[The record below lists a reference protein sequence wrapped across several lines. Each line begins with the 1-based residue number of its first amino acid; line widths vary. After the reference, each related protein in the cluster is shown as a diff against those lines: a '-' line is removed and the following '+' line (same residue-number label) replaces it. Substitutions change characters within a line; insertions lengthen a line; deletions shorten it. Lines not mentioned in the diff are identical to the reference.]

1 MGKRGDGNLASLTL
15 TVIRSPVS
23 HPDSIQ
29 VSIYTKIALDQ
40 LVFVRYDD
48 KFRARYEIS
57 IFAIDE
63 DERVRGT
70 LIREG
75 EVIEA
80 KFKDTKSSEQYYY
93 FSANMVLPTGKYEI
107 VTHLVDLDNRRRH
120 TARSELE
127 SVSYPSDKL
136 ALGDVML
143 VSEVEGEPGGAPR
156 VTPLTRNEITDDV
169 DSVYL
174 YLVIRNPYPE
184 SILAPLEYK
193 LNQDKE
199 VIATLHDTLSLT
211 SAITSHLIPLDTRE
225 LKARDYTI
233 TVRVQA
239 DSQEVE
245 QTIPVLIVRTGLSS
259 LIEDIDT
266 AIEQARYVAS
276 GRQIKEM
283 RKTDEEEKEEVFLA
297 FWAALDPTPAT
308 PKNELMDEYYGRVA
322 YANAHFRSYGS
333 GWKTDMG
340 MVFIIYGPPDDIERH
355 PWDINRK
362 PYEIWTYF
370 EKGSRRFVFVDL
382 NLFGDYRL
390 ITPLYPNR

>member
-93 FSANMVLPTGKYEI
+93 FSANMVVPTGKYEI

-143 VSEVEGEPGGAPR
+143 VSEVEGESGGAPR

-245 QTIPVLIVRTGLSS
+245 QTIPVLIVRT
-259 LIEDIDT
+259 
-266 AIEQARYVAS
+266 
-276 GRQIKEM
+276 
-283 RKTDEEEKEEVFLA
+283 
-297 FWAALDPTPAT
+297 
-308 PKNELMDEYYGRVA
+308 
-322 YANAHFRSYGS
+322 
-333 GWKTDMG
+333 
-340 MVFIIYGPPDDIERH
+340 
-355 PWDINRK
+355 
-362 PYEIWTYF
+362 
-370 EKGSRRFVFVDL
+370 
-382 NLFGDYRL
+382 
-390 ITPLYPNR
+390 